1 MQPVPGISILNNK
14 YEHQKVVFNRYC
26 WWALFI
32 PDHGDQ
38 SLEDFRPWYEEAILY
53 ADLSPAA
60 EHSVPGGKGFPNTM
74 KKDNT
79 IRDMGDHAFAGKV
92 VGFIAARN
100 DALFGKLLD
109 EAAGLLVMR

>member
-1 MQPVPGISILNNK
+1 MSTRWLSLTAIAGGLYSFQIMEIKAWKIFAPGIEKGLVEK
-14 YEHQKVVFNRYC
+14 
-26 WWALFI
+26 
-32 PDHGDQ
+32 
-38 SLEDFRPWYEEAILY
+38 AILY

>member
-1 MQPVPGISILNNK
+1 MLSVNRKRRFLDNNIPEQIFNEILRQAIEK
-14 YEHQKVVFNRYC
+14 GLV
-26 WWALFI
+26 
-32 PDHGDQ
+32 
-38 SLEDFRPWYEEAILY
+38 EEAILY

-109 EAAGLLVMR
+109 EAAGLLVMM

>member
-1 MQPVPGISILNNK
+1 MSTRRLSLTAIAGGLYSFQIMEIKAWKIFAPGIEKGLVEK
-14 YEHQKVVFNRYC
+14 
-26 WWALFI
+26 
-32 PDHGDQ
+32 
-38 SLEDFRPWYEEAILY
+38 AILY

-60 EHSVPGGKGFPNTM
+60 EHSVPGGKGFPNT
-74 KKDNT
+74 
-79 IRDMGDHAFAGKV
+79 MGDHAFAGKV